1 MTMTET
7 DRASSRTA
15 HISKWAYLKVI
26 FALLSRDVA
35 VLKKNLKFFVIRVI
49 MQPLLFVFVF
59 TYVFP
64 KIGQGVGG
72 LGAKASEFSTLLV
85 AGVVGISIIFQ
96 AVQAVALP
104 LVQEF
109 GYTREIEDR
118 ALAPMPIWGL
128 ALEKI
133 LSGAIQSLL
142 AAIVVFPIVLLIPA
156 TPVHLHFD
164 WPVLLTI
171 VPLSAVL
178 SGALGLT
185 IGTLIPPNQ
194 VPLIFAI
201 IVLPITFLGAVYYP
215 WAALTPIEWLKIAVL
230 INPLIYIN
238 EGLRAALTQG
248 VPHMELGYVYL
259 ALVAFTLV
267 LLVVSTKGLRRR
279 IVS

>member
-1 MTMTET
+1 MTEL
-7 DRASSRTA
+7 SSVNSQSRVKLSY
-15 HISKWAYLKVI
+15 IKVI
-26 FALLSRDVA
+26 FALLSRDMA
-35 VLKKNLKFFVIRVI
+35 VLGKTFKVFIIRVI

-64 KIGQGVGG
+64 KIGQSVGG
-72 LGAKASEFSTLLV
+72 GGARSAQFSTLLV

-96 AVQAVALP
+96 AIQAVALP

-109 GYTREIEDR
+109 GFTKEIEDR
-118 ALAPMPIWGL
+118 ALAPIPVWGL
-128 ALEKI
+128 AVEKI
-133 LSGAIQSLL
+133 LSGALQATV
-142 AAIVVFPIVLLIPA
+142 AAIVVFPVVLFIPA

-171 VPLSAVL
+171 IPLSAIL
-178 SGALGLT
+178 SGILGLT

-215 WAALTPIEWLKIAVL
+215 WSALTPIAWLKYGVL

-248 VPHMELGYVYL
+248 VPHMGLLSIYIAIVLFSVVLGI
-259 ALVAFTLV
+259 
-267 LLVVSTKGLRRR
+267 VSIKGLARRV
-279 IVS
+279 IS

>member
-1 MTMTET
+1 MTITET
-7 DRASSRTA
+7 DKAGSQAA
-15 HISKWAYLKVI
+15 HISKWAYSKVI

-35 VLKKNLKFFVIRVI
+35 VLKKNLKFFIIRVI

-72 LGAKASEFSTLLV
+72 SGAKASEFSTLLV

-109 GYTREIEDR
+109 GYTKEIEDR

-128 ALEKI
+128 AFEKI
-133 LSGAIQSLL
+133 LAGAIQSLL

-164 WPVLLTI
+164 WPVLLTV

-238 EGLRAALTQG
+238 EGLRAALTRG
-248 VPHMELGYVYL
+248 VPHMALGYVYL
-259 ALVAFTLV
+259 ALVVFTLV